1 MTRREFIA
9 AVSAA
14 GLLPLR
20 GSSSTPFPVHYAKSN
35 PYDAVLRFVDPG
47 SDEFKGEKDA
57 IELETRLQ
65 RIFAGSE
72 SAPPG
77 LSAWRARR
85 ADIRAARFYALPD
98 GRVRYEV
105 KTDVEYHTGVW
116 QLPDFK
122 VVTQNTVASYQ
133 TYFHDV
139 TGYMF
144 KGVDS
149 FRDQLLHG
157 NPYWRSRLDAAC
169 GIDVFGN
176 QGIAVADID
185 NDGVDE
191 IYVCQPGGLPN
202 RLYKIRSDGTAEDI
216 TERSGLD
223 ILDDT
228 TCALFADFNNSGHQD
243 AVILRS
249 SGPLFF
255 RNRGDGTFVEQR
267 DTFQFKTTPQGS
279 FTGMAAADFDR
290 DGRLDLYLCCY
301 IYFQSEDQYQYPAP
315 YQDARNGPPNFLFR
329 NRAAPGATLLFEDV
343 TAETGIN
350 HNNDRFSFAPAWC
363 DYDGDGWPDLFVAN
377 DFGRSNL
384 YRNRNGHFRD
394 EADQAGINGVGPGMS
409 ASWFDY
415 DGDGRPDLYVSDIW
429 SAPGQRI
436 IRDPGFQPAA
446 RDPEAFRRHTKGNCL
461 YRNKGDGTFEETGAA
476 EGVEMGRWAWS
487 SGGFDWDLDGVPEI
501 LIGTGMVSGGFD
513 PSGRKFQPLELRSR
527 DLNSF
532 FWRQVVA
539 KTPEKQG
546 AAPDYENGWNAL
558 NQLIREG
565 YSWNGSEP
573 NVFYMKQD
581 GRYRDASGVSGLD
594 FADDTRTFAVTDFDG
609 DGVPDLVL
617 KNRLGPQ
624 IRVMMNDGAD
634 WHQAIVFTLRGTKS
648 NRDAIGAR
656 VEVNGQTQYLSAGS
670 GFLSQHSK
678 KLHFGLAGKPL
689 AHVKVTWPSGVV
701 QDADGLEPGYVYT
714 IVEGSAGTVRT
725 AFTGRSWPELSPIVN
740 DGPEFGD
747 TWLLEPVPT
756 PDRRLAKGV
765 AGFVVLHAGEPPNK
779 MPPGI
784 PAELVDLRAEK
795 EDVAAVYSLFRR
807 YLFEYR
813 TDLSLPW
820 VLLVDGESRAR
831 KVYVDVP
838 TATQMRADLAQID
851 QSHALALPFPGKYYL
866 TPRRNY
872 FKLGAA
878 FYWAGYPERA
888 LPYLAETLRTRPDN
902 WKALQAIAR
911 IQLELGRNQDALASF
926 QRLIAIKN
934 DYPPA
939 FVDAGEVYAKQDDK
953 TNAQRMFQRALA
965 LDAKCADAMNQL
977 GLLAAN
983 ANDLPGARRWFQQ
996 AIEAQPDHP
1005 GAINNLA
1012 VLYAKMGQPN
1022 DSIAAFRY
1030 GIRMNPDDDEI
1041 YLNLARIYVTMGQRE
1056 QARAV
1061 LNQLMEQ
1068 KPGNPTATK
1077 ALRELEA
1084 R

>member
-14 GLLPLR
+14 GLLPWR
-20 GSSSTPFPVHYAKSN
+20 ASSSTPFPVHYAKAN
-35 PYDAVLRFVDPG
+35 PYDAVLRFIDPG

-57 IELETRLQ
+57 IELELRLERMFGDQ
-65 RIFAGSE
+65 LNRYV
-72 SAPPG
+72 APPPA
-77 LSAWRARR
+77 LSAWLAGLGEIREARV
-85 ADIRAARFYALPD
+85 YALPD

-105 KTDVEYHTGVW
+105 KTQAEYHTGVW

-122 VVTQNTVASYQ
+122 VVAQNTVTSPKP
-133 TYFHDV
+133 YFRDV
-139 TGYMF
+139 TGHVF
-144 KGVDS
+144 KAVDS
-149 FRDQLLHG
+149 FRDQLLRG
-157 NPYWRSRLDAAC
+157 NPYWRSRLDSAC

-202 RLYKIRSDGTAEDI
+202 RLYKIRADGTAEDI
-216 TERSGLD
+216 TQRSGLD
-223 ILDDT
+223 VLDET

-255 RNRGDGTFVEQR
+255 RNRGDGTFAEQR
-267 DTFQFKTTPQGS
+267 DAFQFKTTPQGS

-290 DGRLDLYLCCY
+290 DGRLDIYLCCY

-329 NRAAPGATLLFEDV
+329 NRAAPVGTLLFQDV
-343 TAETGIN
+343 TAETGMN
-350 HNNDRFSFAPAWC
+350 DNNDRFSFAPAWC
-363 DYDGDGWPDLFVAN
+363 DFDGDGWPDLFVAN
-377 DFGRSNL
+377 DFGRGNL

-394 EADQAGINGVGPGMS
+394 EAAKAGLDGAGPGMS

-429 SAPGQRI
+429 TAPGQRI
-436 IRDPGFQPAA
+436 VRDPAFQPAA
-446 RDPEAFRRHTKGNCL
+446 RDAEAFRRHTKGNCL
-461 YRNKGDGTFEETGAA
+461 YRNKGDGTFEETGAV
-476 EGVEMGRWAWS
+476 EGVEMGRWAWG
-487 SGGFDWDLDGVPEI
+487 SGGFDWDLDGTPEI
-501 LIGTGMVSGGFD
+501 LIGTGMVTEKSD
-513 PSGRKFQPLELRSR
+513 T

-539 KTPEKQG
+539 KSPEKQR
-546 AAPDYENGWNAL
+546 AAADYENGWNAL
-558 NQLIREG
+558 NQLIRG
-565 YSWNGSEP
+565 GHCWNGREP
-573 NVFYMKQD
+573 NVFYVKQD

-594 FADDTRTFAVTDFDG
+594 FANDTRSFAVTDFDG
-609 DGVPDLVL
+609 DGIPDLVL

-624 IRVMMNDGAD
+624 IRVMMNNSAGERT
-634 WHQAIVFTLRGTKS
+634 AIAISLRGTKS

-656 VEVNGQTQYLSAGS
+656 VEVNGQTQYLNAGS

-689 AHVKVTWPSGVV
+689 AHVKITWPSGVV
-701 QDADGLEPGYVYT
+701 QDAAGLEPGYVYT
-714 IVEGSAGTVRT
+714 IVEGSTGTVRMP
-725 AFTGRSWPELSPIVN
+725 FSGRLWPEWSPFS
-740 DGPEFGD
+740 DSEPSFAD

-756 PDRRLAKGV
+756 PDRRMAKGV
-765 AGFVVLHAGEPPNK
+765 AGFVVLHAGEPPK

-784 PAELVDLRAEK
+784 PAELIDLKAEK

-838 TATQMRADLAQID
+838 TAAQMRADLAQID
-851 QSHALALPFPGKYYL
+851 RSHTLALPFRGKYYL

-878 FYWAGYPERA
+878 FYWAGYPDQA

-926 QRLIAIKN
+926 QRLIEIKN

-939 FVDAGEVYAKQDDK
+939 FVGAGEVYAKQDDK
-953 TNAQRMFQRALA
+953 ANAQRMFQRALA

-983 ANDLPGARRWFQQ
+983 GNDLPAARRWFQQ
-996 AIEAQPDHP
+996 AIAAQQDHP
-1005 GAINNLA
+1005 GAINNLG

-1030 GIRMNPDDDEI
+1030 GIKMNPDDDEL